1 MEKQEEETTC
11 RSLGEHLISRPWQHA
26 SEDALLLPCKRK
38 RRLAASIIGDVTEM
52 GTRKWVAS
60 AKEKLRSSS
69 AIHRASDRRMT
80 RRKRRLRGTVS
91 GDKIIKSISLIR
103 LHFTYTIS

>member
-1 MEKQEEETTC
+1 MEKKEEETTC
-11 RSLGEHLISRPWQHA
+11 RSLGEHLIRRPWQHA
-26 SEDALLLPCKRK
+26 CEDALQLPCKKK
-38 RRLAASIIGDVTEM
+38 RRLAVSIIGDVTEM

-80 RRKRRLRGTVS
+80 RKNRRLRGTVS
-91 GDKIIKSISLIR
+91 GGSTIR
-103 LHFTYTIS
+103 R